1 MQNAAETVQHV
12 QARNCY
18 NLPSQNNRCSVIIC
32 LRPDTSPQTRT
43 VCKDSQRT
51 HSQTFP
57 LLLSFVTSS
66 FAFIFL
72 LFADVFLRLWQISPL
87 CPPSTVIQHST
98 LFRLLCCSPS
108 FHSLSRLVP
117 PCLWRRYQC
126 FQCSCSLPSP
136 CYYSPPSHVIEI
148 SISLPP
154 PSVFISPSRFLAI
167 TVWVQR
173 WC

>member
-1 MQNAAETVQHV
+1 MFCHHLSSSGHKPANKDCVQGLTTHLT
-12 QARNCY
+12 CS
-18 NLPSQNNRCSVIIC
+18 SQ
-32 LRPDTSPQTRT
+32 QG
-43 VCKDSQRT
+43 K

-66 FAFIFL
+66 FAFFFL
-72 LFADVFLRLWQISPL
+72 LFADVFPRLWQISSL
-87 CPPSTVIQHST
+87 CPPCSSTVIQHST

-126 FQCSCSLPSP
+126 CQCSCSLPSP
-136 CYYSPPSHVIEI
+136 CYYSPPSHMIEI

-154 PSVFISPSRFLAI
+154 PSVFISPSLFLAI